1 MVRRTTE
8 EIILS
13 KFDQGKL
20 KRSDIEKLFKKM
32 KPVSPVKPKPKSP
45 TKKRSPIKT
54 CTPQT
59 TKKYIKRPSPPYPAN
74 ACHEEIMMGN
84 DGRMYKSTRIGKQK
98 FHTWKPI

>member
-32 KPVSPVKPKPKSP
+32 KPVSPS
-45 TKKRSPIKT
+45 
-54 CTPQT
+54 
-59 TKKYIKRPSPPYPAN
+59 
-74 ACHEEIMMGN
+74 
-84 DGRMYKSTRIGKQK
+84 
-98 FHTWKPI
+98 